1 MKYMGSKVHKQ
12 ADSTPHMY
20 HIHLL
25 SFLYSPELSSACA
38 YMFLLSNVTSCTIPT
53 QRVLWHTV
61 GTFTYSASANW
72 LFISVHVACAG
83 AIELAILS
91 EHFRLEFA
99 VVDVQT
105 LRVDRFGEQFPS
117 SYAHMVVCDAC
128 LQMGSVVE
136 KFLSI
141 GL

>member
-1 MKYMGSKVHKQ
+1 M
-12 ADSTPHMY
+12 
-20 HIHLL
+20 
-25 SFLYSPELSSACA
+25 
-38 YMFLLSNVTSCTIPT
+38 
-53 QRVLWHTV
+53 
-61 GTFTYSASANW
+61 
-72 LFISVHVACAG
+72 HVACAG

-128 LQMGSVVE
+128 SRKIPKYWTVKLMSPTANAQMI
-136 KFLSI
+136 SI
-141 GL
+141 AT